1 MAPDPA
7 AAPNRLPCANVVKY
21 AVVKDSRNA
30 QVNSSIGSCDRR
42 HRPCAAAVS
51 PSLARS
57 RSSSPFQAAAHG
69 VRDVLP
75 GGTARPFG
83 RRALLVDAVK
93 ELVAICHRDPG
104 VAHPDV
110 ELALVFLVGAL
121 RELRALGRHPPCVV
135 GFGSHRPAF
144 CLSASRN
151 LDDMPLAA
159 GVCSIGDSARPIF
172 RLACRRSMER
182 NKGIRFPP

>member
-1 MAPDPA
+1 MPGIQGFA
-7 AAPNRLPCANVVKY
+7 AAM
-21 AVVKDSRNA
+21 
-30 QVNSSIGSCDRR
+30 
-42 HRPCAAAVS
+42 S

-57 RSSSPFQAAAHG
+57 RSSSPVQAAAHG

-83 RRALLVDAVK
+83 RRALLVDGVK

-104 VAHPDV
+104 VAHPHV
-110 ELALVFLVGAL
+110 EVALVFLVGAL
-121 RELRALGRHPPCVV
+121 RKLCALGPPSAMRGRISIASTCLL
-135 GFGSHRPAF
+135 

-159 GVCSIGDSARPIF
+159 GVCSIDDSARSIF
-172 RLACRRSMER
+172 KLAC
-182 NKGIRFPP
+182 